1 MKIYVTAPF
10 DEKLIQELKGTH
22 QVIYEPWSE
31 DKELLSEE
39 ELKLKLIHNDTEIYI
54 CESEIVSARVLE
66 GIKNLKMICVC
77 RAGVNDIDLSTATKH
92 GIYVTNTP
100 GRNANAVAEMTVA
113 LLVMVSRY
121 MNVGERALREG
132 KWDDGLY
139 FRMRGI
145 ELYGRTIGFVGF
157 GAVARELA
165 KKLAGFEMKK
175 IAYDPYVSQEVADE
189 YGVVMV
195 DADTLFNKCDY
206 VSNHLPVTTETKGFI
221 NATRLAQMKS
231 SAYLINTARSATVDE
246 NAVVE
251 ALRNHTITGAAFDV
265 YSQEPLPTTHPLLSL
280 DNVVLMPHLGGAST
294 DVVSNHSRLVLED
307 IALFTAGKPPKH
319 IVNRDLVSTRL

>member
-1 MKIYVTAPF
+1 MNIYVTAPF
-10 DEKLIQELKGTH
+10 DEKIIQVLKNSH
-22 QVIYEPWSE
+22 KVIYEPWSE

-39 ELKLKLIHNDTEIYI
+39 ELKLKLTENEAEIYV
-54 CESEIVSARVLE
+54 CESEIVSAKVLE
-66 GIKNLKMICVC
+66 GLTRLKMICVC
-77 RAGVNDIDLSTATKH
+77 RAGVNDIDLAAATKH

-113 LLVMVSRY
+113 MLVMVSRY
-121 MNVGERALREG
+121 MSVGERALREG
-132 KWDDGLY
+132 NWDDGLY

-175 IAYDPYVSQEVADE
+175 IAYDPYVNQEVADE
-189 YGVVMV
+189 YGVQMV
-195 DADTLFNKCDY
+195 DADTVFRDSDY
-206 VSNHLPVTTETKGFI
+206 VSNHLPVTSETKGFI
-221 NATRLAQMKS
+221 NASRLAQMKS
-231 SAYLINTARSATVDE
+231 SAYLVNTARAATVDE

-251 ALRNHTITGAAFDV
+251 ALRNHTIIGAAFDV
-265 YSQEPLPTTHPLLSL
+265 YSQEPLPPSHPLLSL

-307 IALFTAGKPPKH
+307 IALFAAGKPPKH
-319 IVNRDLVSTRL
+319 IVNRDLVSTQP